1 MSESRHRPPDETLAE
16 VLGQLAALR
25 TPPADP
31 NAHEPVQLIFE
42 EYGIP
47 ADVCW
52 GCSDQSVGRWTPV
65 SQCEVA
71 LNRFDEQGASSFLKM
86 MRDEE
91 R

>member
-1 MSESRHRPPDETLAE
+1 MLTE
-16 VLGQLAALR
+16 VLGQLAVLR
-25 TPPADP
+25 TPPADL

-42 EYGIP
+42 EHGTP

-71 LNRFDEQGASSFLKM
+71 LRRFDEQGGSSSFLKM